1 MQLLSKEKDILP
13 IREQYRIFDEILL
26 DRIQNLM
33 PRLMREC
40 GVDMWLVICREYAED
55 PVFKTLTPMLVKNA
69 SRTSCF
75 LFSLDARGNYEALSL
90 SRPDPRLFPFY
101 KQAYDPK
108 QESQF
113 EAIRRA
119 VEERSPEHVAVNI
132 SEAVSYTHLTLPT
145 ILLV

>member
-1 MQLLSKEKDILP
+1 MINIMQLLSKEKDILP

-69 SRTSCF
+69 SAPAAFC
-75 LFSLDARGNYEALSL
+75 
-90 SRPDPRLFPFY
+90 SRWTLG
-101 KQAYDPK
+101 
-108 QESQF
+108 ETM
-113 EAIRRA
+113 RR
-119 VEERSPEHVAVNI
+119 
-132 SEAVSYTHLTLPT
+132 
-145 ILLV
+145 